1 MKGTVKLNREFVYA
15 YKKGKKIV
23 SDCMVFHYYK
33 NRTNTCRL
41 GITVSK
47 VVGKAHDRN
56 RAKRLIRAVY
66 RECMPQ
72 TKYGYNVII
81 VARAKMTYAPYERV
95 KASMKYCI
103 EKSELE

>member
-33 NRTNTCRL
+33 NRTPSSRL

-47 VVGKAHDRN
+47 AVGKAHDRN
-56 RAKRLIRAVY
+56 RAKRLIRAAY
-66 RECMPQ
+66 RECMPD
-72 TKYGYNVII
+72 TKSGYNVII
-81 VARAKMTYAPYERV
+81 AVRAKMAYVPYGKV
-95 KASMKYCI
+95 LSSMKYCI
-103 EKSELE
+103 EKSELV